1 MDVVK
6 TFCSFL
12 TEYFPQGGMPFLT
25 APAEGEGATQ
35 KRKRSSTDK
44 GKSVKRKRGSTE
56 KDKSVKRKRGS
67 TEKDK
72 RAKANTRAQTQRA
85 AAVASK
91 LHPTATI
98 ECTTTTHSVPESVP
112 KNTPA
117 EPTQYPVAPPNHHGF
132 IFFGKGRPATK
143 MALLHS

>member
-35 KRKRSSTDK
+35 KRKRS
-44 GKSVKRKRGSTE
+44 STE

-117 EPTQYPVAPPNHHGF
+117 EPTQYPVAPPNPGF

-143 MALLHS
+143 MALLHSSLVCSRL